1 MDYPFMIELS
11 LKCFNLSIAFL
22 TNQKTQLHTA
32 FLFWTYCMRKFHQK
46 VRKDIFLEKLRTD
59 VGFLFALSN
68 LSSLLI
74 CYCLKIVKGTFVEVV
89 CLLLVLMMRPPTSS
103 PLPSKKSISK
113 NDNTFMHNVE
123 KSTTIL

>member
-1 MDYPFMIELS
+1 
-11 LKCFNLSIAFL
+11 
-22 TNQKTQLHTA
+22 
-32 FLFWTYCMRKFHQK
+32 MRKFHQK

-89 CLLLVLMMRPPTSS
+89 CLLLILMMRPPTSS